1 MKMRKLATCAAAW
14 FVVAWLLTPDA
25 MAEEAEEDQS
35 EGEAGAAEAAPE
47 DGGVDEPTR
56 EANCTNGVDD
66 DQDGD
71 IDCDDYDCL
80 DDEACYEPE
89 GQGEGEGEPEV
100 VPGQEQ
106 RTTEPT
112 APGAG
117 DQDQEESGDEL
128 LNVDEAPAGQ
138 EDEEW
143 SERPSNMFEGHG
155 YLRVRGDLF
164 HNLYIARRDSTARHY
179 DADPNIERSYYP
191 PWPADDAAP
200 GVSCD
205 GSPCRN
211 STLAGMNMRFR
222 FEPVIN
228 IGDQVRVLAT
238 IDMLDNIVLGSTPE
252 GAYYDL
258 ATGSGAM
265 SPWVPLRFFS
275 YTQSDASLRRTLSEA
290 ITVRRVWAEVTT
302 PLGEL
307 HFGRMGAQW
316 GMGIWEN
323 AGNGLDD
330 DYGDTVDRIS
340 LAARLWGMMLV
351 PGVEFVS
358 SGATSQ
364 IWNEHT
370 GSANNSYFLGDSE
383 GGQPI
388 DIGQLDDVTQYFLI
402 IARQLP
408 REEQEDRMRRGALV
422 INGGL
427 NFAFRN
433 QVLSQERVG
442 VDVTDTETEVDPD
455 SSSAFVLRD
464 AWAIIPDLWFQ
475 LYFRGFHFEM
485 ELAIVGG
492 HVGNTE
498 AEDPTAD
505 LVDETVLQVG
515 ATARADYTAL
525 NGQLN
530 VGLEF
535 GYASGDAEYEGLTPR
550 QANGSLEQAPGYEGS
565 NTDTLFR
572 FDPAYNVDLI
582 LFEQVLGQ
590 VAGAYYFRPWVSYDF
605 IRDVVGVRADVIY
618 SLASEPLQTIGNSSQ
633 LGVEIDAA
641 IYFHGRSPFNFTAQ
655 LQYGVLFPL
664 TAWKNDAFDDAFDG
678 VEYPQTVQGMI
689 AVHF

>member
-1 MKMRKLATCAAAW
+1 MRKLATCAAAW
-14 FVVAWLLTPDA
+14 FVTAWLLTPDA
-25 MAEEAEEDQS
+25 MAQEAEEAQ
-35 EGEAGAAEAAPE
+35 GEVE
-47 DGGVDEPTR
+47 EPAR
-56 EANCTNGVDD
+56 ETDCTNGVDD

-89 GQGEGEGEPEV
+89 DEGEGAEV
-100 VPGQEQ
+100 EPGQEQ
-106 RTTEPT
+106 EPT
-112 APGAG
+112 ELTTLEGAEAEG
-117 DQDQEESGDEL
+117 EPGDEL
-128 LNVDEAPAGQ
+128 LDVEPAPDEQ
-138 EDEEW
+138 EREEW
-143 SERPSNMFEGHG
+143 TERPSSMFEGHG

-164 HNLYIARRDSTARHY
+164 HNLHIARRAGSGPGTTHY
-179 DADPNIERSYYP
+179 NDLTTIDRSYYP
-191 PWPADDAAP
+191 PWPIDDAAAEC
-200 GVSCD
+200 G
-205 GSPCRN
+205 GAPCRN
-211 STLAGMNMRFR
+211 STYAGMNMRFR

-275 YTQSDASLRRTLSEA
+275 YTQSNASLRRTLSEA
-290 ITVRRVWAEVTT
+290 IAVRRVWAEVTT
-302 PLGEL
+302 PLGQL

-316 GMGIWEN
+316 GLGIWQN
-323 AGNGLDD
+323 AGNGIDD
-330 DYGDTVDRIS
+330 DYGDSVDRIS

-364 IWNEHT
+364 IWNERL
-370 GSANNSYFLGDSE
+370 GPNNSYFLGDAE
-383 GGQPI
+383 GGQPL

-408 REEQEDRMRRGALV
+408 REEQEDRMRRGDLV

-442 VDVTDTETEVDPD
+442 FDVADTETEVDPD
-455 SSSAFVLRD
+455 SSSNFVLRD
-464 AWAIIPDLWFQ
+464 AWAVIPDLWFQ

-492 HVGNTE
+492 QISNTR
-498 AEDPTAD
+498 AETDDQPVA
-505 LVDETVLQVG
+505 ETVLQVG
-515 ATARADYTAL
+515 AVARADYTAL

-535 GYASGDAEYEGLTPR
+535 GYATGDAEYEGLTPR
-550 QANGSLEQAPGYEGS
+550 QANGSLAQAPGYDGS
-565 NTDTLFR
+565 DTDTLFR

-582 LFEQVLGQ
+582 LFEQILGQ
-590 VAGAYYFRPWVSYDF
+590 VGGAYYFRPWVSYDF
-605 IRDVVGVRADVIY
+605 IRGVVGVRADVIY

-641 IYFHGRSPFNFTAQ
+641 IYFRGRSPFNFTAQ

-664 TAWKNDAFDDAFDG
+664 TAWKNEAFDDAFDG